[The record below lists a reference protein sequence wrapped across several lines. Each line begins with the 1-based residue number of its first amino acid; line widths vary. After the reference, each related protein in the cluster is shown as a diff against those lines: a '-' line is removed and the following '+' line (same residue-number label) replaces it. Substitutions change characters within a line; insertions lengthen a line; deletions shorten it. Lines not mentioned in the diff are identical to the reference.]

1 METKIPFH
9 VAIIPDGNR
18 RWAANRDLLPWQ
30 GHEAGAKNTEHLI
43 RAAQELGIR
52 ELSFWGSSLENLTK
66 RSLEEK
72 AGLLKVYL
80 ENFKA
85 LLSSKEIGSG
95 LVRVRFIGRF
105 QEVFPKP
112 LLQLIADIE
121 ERTKKNTEYF
131 LNFFLAYSG
140 DDDML
145 SAIEKL
151 VDAGKKKLSKVDVKE
166 ALMTRE
172 LAPVDYLIRTG
183 GDPHLSTG
191 FMMWDTANAELFFTD
206 TLFPDFNAQV
216 FSNAIEEFSNRA
228 RRGGK

>member
-1 METKIPFH
+1 MENVPLH

-18 RWAANRDLLPWQ
+18 RWAKNRSLAPWE
-30 GHEAGAKNTEHLI
+30 GHQAGAKNTEVLI
-43 RAAQELGIR
+43 RTSQELGIK
-52 ELSFWGSSLENLTK
+52 ELSLWGSSLENLTK

-72 AGLLKVYL
+72 AGLLKVYT
-80 ENFKA
+80 ENFEE
-85 LLSSKEIGSG
+85 LLESKEVASG
-95 LVRVRFIGRF
+95 QVRMRFIGRF
-105 QEVFPKP
+105 REIFPKP
-112 LLQLIADIE
+112 LLELIQALE
-121 ERTKKNTEYF
+121 EKTKDNTEYY

-145 SAIEKL
+145 YAIQNL
-151 VDAGKKKLSKVDVKE
+151 VDRGQKELSKEDVKN

-206 TLFPDFNAQV
+206 TLFPDFGREAFIQ
-216 FSNAIEEFSNRA
+216 AINEYGERA

>member
-1 METKIPFH
+1 MPTLPHH

-18 RWAANRDLLPWQ
+18 RWANARGLAPWE
-30 GHEAGAKNTEHLI
+30 GHQAGAKNTESLI
-43 RAAQELGIR
+43 RIAQELGIK
-52 ELSFWGSSLENLTK
+52 ELSLWGSSLENLTK

-72 AGLLKVYL
+72 AGLLKVYA

-85 LLSSKEIGSG
+85 ILGSQEIQSG
-95 LVRVRFIGRF
+95 QVRIRFIGRF
-105 QEVFPKP
+105 RETFPKP
-112 LLQLIADIE
+112 LLELIDTIE
-121 ERTKKNTEYF
+121 EKTKNNTEYF

-145 SAIEKL
+145 FAVNTL
-151 VDAGKKKLSKVDVKE
+151 VESGKKEISREDLKG
-166 ALMTRE
+166 ALMTKDV
-172 LAPVDYLIRTG
+172 APVDYLIRTG

-206 TLFPDFNAQV
+206 TLFPDFDGEA
-216 FSNAIEEFSNRA
+216 FAAAIIEYSDRA